1 MKKKRSDNLGQQLL
15 AGEVWGCPLVSH
27 FDHFSV
33 GHALNPLSLSLS
45 LSLSLTHTHTE
56 MIYIYI
62 YIYAGVMEGD
72 DFS

>member
-45 LSLSLTHTHTE
+45 LTHTHTE